1 MGSELV
7 AFQHEGPNDFG
18 YHNPNAGR
26 LGDGI
31 SAGYPIVGYKG
42 GKWTIK
48 YNGTTHLITRA
59 DDGTPAA
66 ALNVI
71 IIEAAPHKSKT
82 FYKQWV
88 DGSTE
93 PPDCASFDGVT
104 PDAGVKAQQAQTCAL
119 CSRNKLILNPQTGKK
134 MTECR
139 DHKRL
144 AIYLLPAD
152 TKRILGETLE
162 TVAFLRVPAA
172 SLAALRDMGDQ
183 TERMGLP
190 FYTYVTQITFVPE
203 ESYPKMVFKA
213 VKKLTS
219 KEAPMIKKLI
229 EDPVTARIIKGGDT
243 QPALG
248 APVRQSAVAF
258 ASGGNGGT
266 EEIET
271 GIVGHDFGSPSR
283 PNKAEPALL
292 ELQANPVSA
301 KVPEKPVQAPADEL
315 DLGGFA
321 PVPASPAPA
330 PAQAAPAANVVSDTG
345 PVTEADAE
353 IDAAIAALMP
363 A

>member
-243 QPALG
+243 QPTLG

-258 ASGGNGGT
+258 QGGG
-266 EEIET
+266 EEVVT
-271 GIVGHDFGSPSR
+271 GFDDAPA
-283 PNKAEPALL
+283 PKAKTEPALL
-292 ELQANPVSA
+292 ELQANPAPVKVPA
-301 KVPEKPVQAPADEL
+301 KAPEKPVQTPAEGV
-315 DLGGFA
+315 DLGGFDDA
-321 PVPASPAPA
+321 PASVASA